1 MIHYCYLKI
10 MSRLLCTT
18 CQRPKIACI
27 CQFVSA
33 ITNDILVV
41 ILLHPKEIGQT
52 KGTLPLLANS
62 LSNLLVIEG
71 EDFSSNEELNKILI
85 KYKHEV
91 ALLYPSDDAVVVS
104 DLSSNTQGESDVYKC
119 LILLDATWK
128 KAYRMYMLSK
138 NLHLIDHIA
147 LPDNL
152 IGQYEIRKTNKN
164 NALSTLEAC
173 CYALEILE
181 NSPDKYQR
189 LLEKFVEFNQ
199 FQLSFRK

>member
-1 MIHYCYLKI
+1 
-10 MSRLLCTT
+10 MSRLLCST
-18 CQRPKIACI
+18 CQRPKLACI
-27 CQFVSA
+27 CQFVST
-33 ITNDILVV
+33 INNDILVV
-41 ILLHPKEIGQT
+41 VLLHPKEVNQS
-52 KGTLPLLANS
+52 KGTLPLLAGS

-71 EDFSSNEELNKILI
+71 ENFNDNKQLNNILA
-85 KYKHEV
+85 KYNQQV
-91 ALLYPSDDAVVVS
+91 ALLYPSEDAAEVS
-104 DLSSNTQGESDVYKC
+104 NLKSNNGDYKC

-138 NLHLIDHIA
+138 NLHLISHIA
-147 LPDNL
+147 LPEN
-152 IGQYEIRKTNKN
+152 IVGQYAIRKTNKK

-181 NSPDKYQR
+181 NSPCKYQG

>member
-1 MIHYCYLKI
+1 

-18 CQRPKIACI
+18 CQRPNIACI

-33 ITNDILVV
+33 INNDILVV
-41 ILLHPKEIGQT
+41 ILLHPKEVNQT
-52 KGTLPLLANS
+52 KGTLPLLASS

-71 EDFSSNEELNKILI
+71 ENFSGNEQLNEILI
-85 KYKHEV
+85 KYKQRV

-104 DLSSNTQGESDVYKC
+104 DFSSNSKKQSVDYKC

-152 IGQYEIRKTNKN
+152 IGQYEIRKTNKT

-181 NSPDKYQR
+181 DSPNKYQG